1 MASKILCFQIIYEWN
16 MNFMEAPQL
25 ERLRRRVCFFTK
37 EYTKNSRERRKIEV

>member
-1 MASKILCFQIIYEWN
+1 

-37 EYTKNSRERRKIEV
+37 EHTKNSRERRKIDV